1 MHTLLHCILFILYMR
16 LISGSSLNVPSLL
29 CRNRH
34 RGVVGGVYGSVDLGY
49 YYVDIYVGTPPVKQT
64 VIVDT
69 GSTLTAFPCTGCIN
83 CGSHIDPWFDP
94 NQSSSYK

>member
-1 MHTLLHCILFILYMR
+1 MLIPLLFSIRIAAGFEQAR
-16 LISGSSLNVPSLL
+16 
-29 CRNRH
+29 
-34 RGVVGGVYGSVDLGY
+34 VYGSVDLGY